1 MSDVYS
7 IPSWF
12 PKSLAE
18 RVRPS
23 LEYDKQ
29 QNTIFPFERLVTS
42 LEMKEVWTKLE
53 QLSKNSGLLDR
64 FLTLAANHTSL
75 IGERTDPIKEPSD
88 KVQHNAYLSLQKDF
102 ESIIK
107 TLNDLSRVDEDKL
120 NDGWQV
126 LVNAIDR
133 STTSTLKSKVF
144 RQKKDTAQ
152 LKFDLNR
159 LKDSSSIQDVLE
171 TMTFAAIAASH
182 ASDSNLPKRR
192 DIDTA
197 KVNSY
202 CLALSDFFKTEFGDY
217 LDGLVATTANVAF
230 AFDNAEITPN
240 KIYKLRISN
249 NLISPS

>member
-12 PKSLAE
+12 PESLIA
-18 RVRPS
+18 RVKPS

-29 QNTIFPFERLVTS
+29 QNALFPFERLVTS

-53 QLSKNSGLLDR
+53 DLSKDSGQLDR
-64 FLTLAANHTSL
+64 FLTLAANHSSL
-75 IGERTDPIKEPSD
+75 IGERTDPIIELSD
-88 KVQHNAYLSLQKDF
+88 KEQRKAYLSLHKNF
-102 ESIIK
+102 ESVIK
-107 TLNDLSRVDEDKL
+107 TLNYLGRVDKDKL

-126 LVNAIDR
+126 LLNAIDR
-133 STTSTLKSKVF
+133 STASTLKSKVIK
-144 RQKKDTAQ
+144 QTKDTAQ

-159 LKDSSSIQDVLE
+159 IQESISVQDILE
-171 TMTFAAIAASH
+171 SMTFAAIAASH

-202 CLALSDFFKTEFGDY
+202 CLALSDFFKNEFDNY
-217 LDGLVATTANVAF
+217 FDELVATTANVAF
-230 AFDNAEITPN
+230 AFDKAEINSN
-240 KIYKLRISN
+240 KVYKLRNSN
-249 NLISPS
+249 NLISPK

>member
-12 PKSLAE
+12 PKSLTK
-18 RVRPS
+18 RVKPS

-29 QNTIFPFERLVTS
+29 KNTVFPFERLISS
-42 LEMKEVWTKLE
+42 LEMKEVWTELE
-53 QLSKNSGLLDR
+53 NLSKDSGQLDR
-64 FLTLAANHTSL
+64 FLTLAANHSSL
-75 IGERTDPIKEPSD
+75 IGERTDPIKELSG
-88 KVQHNAYLSLQKDF
+88 KEQRKAYLSLQKNF

-107 TLNDLSRVDEDKL
+107 TLNNLGRVDDDKV
-120 NDGWQV
+120 NNGWQV
-126 LVNAIDR
+126 LVNSLDR
-133 STTSTLKSKVF
+133 STASTLKSKAF
-144 RQKKDTAQ
+144 KRSKDTAQ

-159 LKDSSSIQDVLE
+159 MQESISAQDILE

-202 CLALSDFFKTEFGDY
+202 CLALSDFFKNEFDNY
-217 LDGLVATTANVAF
+217 LDELVATTANVAF
-230 AFDNAEITPN
+230 AFDKAEINSN
-240 KIYKLRISN
+240 KVYKLRHSN
-249 NLISPS
+249 NLISPN